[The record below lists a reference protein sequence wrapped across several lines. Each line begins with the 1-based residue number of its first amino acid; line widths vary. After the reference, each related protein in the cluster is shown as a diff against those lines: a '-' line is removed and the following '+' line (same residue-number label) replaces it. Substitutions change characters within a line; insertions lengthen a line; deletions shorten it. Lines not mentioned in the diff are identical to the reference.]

1 MLASLSLTLIY
12 RHRLAQNGHAL
23 GFDRALNNYL
33 VITLQSNATFLKA
46 KRKIPSLFLS
56 LGFFL
61 VPIAGIELAT

>member
-1 MLASLSLTLIY
+1 MAT
-12 RHRLAQNGHAL
+12 RL
-23 GFDRALNNYL
+23 GFDPALNNYL

-46 KRKIPSLFLS
+46 KRKIPSLLLS